1 MSNIVQGGSRARG
14 NSLVPL
20 FNLCIDMKAPLSAAR
35 HFTCSGHIVVGPST
49 ANKRQPRRWNCL
61 AMLPVARRSICFMRN
76 RLSDLASR
84 TPLQVL
90 KGCSEV
96 HSPRRWGKLV
106 LRPGLSVV
114 LTAPRQEHACMVKE
128 HVLQTETATMQSS
141 VLARR
146 VDAAWWCRAAEEP
159 EELDHGIR
167 PRMRCISGVRVVDG
181 QFGTSG
187 MQGATFQ
194 LLQSGNVVNL
204 PLKRKSCKME
214 VTKQHRLGRRWGRG
228 ILHCRSSRGLK
239 AWFDQESE
247 VSRTKLTRR
256 KSLVFAVEVPGWSA
270 RIVSLLGTS
279 PIFARPLATT
289 SRQSACALLR
299 DAQQVCAELRP
310 KVRALA
316 SAAAWHKHEESEL
329 LSTRSLVGVLAAL
342 VPLETNR
349 ESLSIRELPTA
360 RKAMFSVP
368 KPQATVPLAGWTRRS
383 SAGRRCKLLVEAI
396 SEVERA
402 RVCRVQ
408 RLLGSLAR
416 RAKAT
421 SRV

>member
-1 MSNIVQGGSRARG
+1 
-14 NSLVPL
+14 
-20 FNLCIDMKAPLSAAR
+20 
-35 HFTCSGHIVVGPST
+35 
-49 ANKRQPRRWNCL
+49 
-61 AMLPVARRSICFMRN
+61 
-76 RLSDLASR
+76 
-84 TPLQVL
+84 
-90 KGCSEV
+90 
-96 HSPRRWGKLV
+96 
-106 LRPGLSVV
+106 
-114 LTAPRQEHACMVKE
+114 MVKE

-256 KSLVFAVEVPGWSA
+256 KSLVLQWRFPVGRPGSFHSWVPA
-270 RIVSLLGTS
+270 PSLQGHW
-279 PIFARPLATT
+279 
-289 SRQSACALLR
+289 Q
-299 DAQQVCAELRP
+299 QQVGNPHVLCSEMHNRYVPSCGP
-310 KVRALA
+310 K
-316 SAAAWHKHEESEL
+316 
-329 LSTRSLVGVLAAL
+329 
-342 VPLETNR
+342 
-349 ESLSIRELPTA
+349 
-360 RKAMFSVP
+360 
-368 KPQATVPLAGWTRRS
+368 
-383 SAGRRCKLLVEAI
+383 
-396 SEVERA
+396 
-402 RVCRVQ
+402 
-408 RLLGSLAR
+408 
-416 RAKAT
+416 
-421 SRV
+421 